1 MFLIYRLISPSGKSY
16 IGLTSQSFETRFNG
30 HLREWKG
37 YRKCKKLYNAFDK
50 YNPLT
55 MWNHEILYTTDNKN
69 TAEQEEI
76 QYIKLY
82 DSIENG
88 YNILPGG
95 NLGFIGMHRTEETKR
110 KLSIINKI
118 RGIKPPSRKGVKL
131 SKEHIRKRELTCKI
145 NGTRKRSRK
154 KGRKLSEEHKQ
165 KISIAN
171 KGYKLSDETK
181 LKISSSRK
189 GMKYKKQTKV

>member
-69 TAEQEEI
+69 TAEQMLKLIEE
-76 QYIKLY
+76 
-82 DSIENG
+82 DIEKDLIYNG
-88 YNILPGG
+88 SVG
-95 NLGFIGMHRTEETKR
+95 N
-110 KLSIINKI
+110 KLSFKIKKIIIEK
-118 RGIKPPSRKGVKL
+118 
-131 SKEHIRKRELTCKI
+131 
-145 NGTRKRSRK
+145 
-154 KGRKLSEEHKQ
+154 
-165 KISIAN
+165 
-171 KGYKLSDETK
+171 
-181 LKISSSRK
+181 
-189 GMKYKKQTKV
+189 